1 VWPTGREAADAIGRI
16 QTEVSDAVFERA
28 VVDLADL
35 GSIRGFAA
43 RFLDHHDTFD
53 LLVNNAGVMGPPVRR
68 TTADGFEL

>member
-1 VWPTGREAADAIGRI
+1 
-16 QTEVSDAVFERA
+16 